1 MIIKQ
6 SLFSHQNEVGITAV
20 PLFGAADS
28 YFEKTA
34 AASLMPEV
42 ANYIAGLTPV
52 QTSQYVL
59 VNALG
64 ASEYFGSNV
73 NGDAFTESSLIHR
86 PDGWSGVPAIDKV
99 RSADWP
105 YGFPTFYTAHPF
117 AHHRNKDP
125 NLAFGEVELST
136 WNPHMHRV
144 ELVTRLDHDKCQQFG
159 GTGVWDRLKMGGFP
173 DVSMGSKVPFDTCS
187 ICLDW
192 KRYKD
197 ALATFDPKRHKH
209 PGQAVLE
216 VHKKDPIRG
225 VSITRKDYCQHALQ
239 QMNRILPDGRKVF
252 VYNDFPKFFD
262 ISFVFIGADRTAKT
276 MLFIF
281 SGGKQL
287 QVTPSAAEDSG
298 GGDGEKTA
306 AIATFEQLR
315 DWVDG
320 EKAGEITKER
330 MPDNLAGKAVPLL
343 TRNESDIPTST
354 LSGLSA
360 LPLSQVLSTLC
371 ALGILLRPRE
381 FQQLALQRAG
391 ESELANQLH
400 VAGEVFPQASESS
413 PVGLGPEHFLPALL
427 PLLLPLLS
435 MRSGLGPVVEHRVTL
450 LASKGDGVAEK
461 KTASRRGDLLHKV
474 ACAYNGY
481 REGFME
487 LVPHA
492 QDLLARSSVADDRLS
507 KIAAAPVEN
516 VFTPLAAHYFQDA
529 FLDEVG
535 DSKSRVVKE

>member
-1 MIIKQ
+1 M
-6 SLFSHQNEVGITAV
+6 TAV

-34 AASLMPEV
+34 AANLMPEV
-42 ANYIAGLTPV
+42 ASYIAGLRPV

-64 ASEYFGSNV
+64 SSEYFGSNV
-73 NGDAFTESSLIHR
+73 NGDAFPESSLIHR
-86 PDGWSGVPAIDKV
+86 PDNWSGVPSIDKV
-99 RSADWP
+99 RAADWP

-144 ELVTRLDHDKCQQFG
+144 ELVTRLDHDKCQAFG

-197 ALATFDPKRHKH
+197 AQATFDPKRHKH

-216 VHKKDPIRG
+216 VHKKNPIRG
-225 VSITRKDYCQHALQ
+225 VSVTRADYCEHALK

-252 VYNDFPKFFD
+252 VYNDYPKFFD

-287 QVTPSAAEDSG
+287 QVSPAETKGEGTDNAKTASARFEADLRKGAED
-298 GGDGEKTA
+298 
-306 AIATFEQLR
+306 
-315 DWVDG
+315 
-320 EKAGEITKER
+320 KAGEITKER

-343 TRNESDIPTST
+343 TRNESDIPAST

-381 FQQLALQRAG
+381 FQSLTLQGAG
-391 ESELANQLH
+391 EPALANQLH
-400 VAGEVFPQASESS
+400 VAGEVFPKAEESTA
-413 PVGLGPEHFLPALL
+413 VDLGPEHFLPALL
-427 PLLLPLLS
+427 PMLMPLLS
-435 MRSGLGPVVEHRVTL
+435 MRSGLGPIVEHRVTV
-450 LASKGDGVAEK
+450 LARKGDGALEK
-461 KTASRRGDLLHKV
+461 KTASRHGELLHKV

-481 REGFME
+481 RESFMAM
-487 LVPHA
+487 VPHA
-492 QDLLARSSVADDRLS
+492 QDLLAQSSVADDRLLKLAS
-507 KIAAAPVEN
+507 ASVED
-516 VFTPLAAHYFQDA
+516 VFTPLAAHYLQGA

-535 DSKSRVVKE
+535 DSKIRVVKE